1 MKFKS
6 NVELEALSNAATD
19 TDRFIVSDSNT
30 LKYRTGSQVLSDIGG
45 QASLTNPVTGT
56 GTLNF
61 VSKFTSTGS
70 TLGNSVIYDNGTN
83 VGIGTT
89 SPATE
94 ANLSLGAKSTTEGG
108 HLALFK
114 GTSQTYAT
122 HIDNY
127 GNSLRIM
134 SGTDASTTAVQF
146 LLNHSSGAIQF
157 NSYNS
162 TNQTGTPTY
171 LLGTDALGNI
181 VKTNT
186 VPGSAAGPYLPLAG
200 GTMSGALN
208 ILIPGD
214 PKLILQSTSGDTSD
228 WNYINFVGRDAVRD
242 GFVGTDADGDMQVY
256 SDKNSSS
263 VQLTASGIVLN
274 GGNVGIG
281 TVSPTYRLD
290 ITGNDNMFRLKDA
303 NGLTVVDINGDA
315 GAPATLLKFGDLDG
329 AADNV
334 KFTIDTQI
342 GNFLFENGNVGIG
355 TTSPTATLDVNG
367 AGNFSGGTVVSGI
380 DTSTNVGV
388 AIARGDYLYS
398 NDGSYLRNIIGHSST
413 GSIDIGHPGTG
424 LITDIK
430 FFPGSSGN
438 ILFYASGSEN
448 MRVASSGNVGI
459 GTTSPNNK
467 LSVAGNIQATN
478 NGVDIS
484 DNSDWPTNIIIG
496 NSVYPAYIKA
506 HRYTGSY
513 SNGLDF
519 YYSDASSGNSTL
531 GIRLNSGGN
540 VGIGTAIPKAKL
552 DVNGRFCVDSK
563 THNLTNAFTTCLTV
577 NLSSHTGCYVTLT
590 CFGDWGSH
598 SAAAYRGEFFLQN
611 GANAYAEPGIILRQD
626 DNTSNGADQI
636 VCQILDP
643 TGTGNPKDFE
653 IQIRTTA
660 TTGTTSFT
668 GQLTYTVQGQ
678 FNSIT

>member
-1 MKFKS
+1 
-6 NVELEALSNAATD
+6 
-19 TDRFIVSDSNT
+19 
-30 LKYRTGSQVLSDIGG
+30 
-45 QASLTNPVTGT
+45 
-56 GTLNF
+56 
-61 VSKFTSTGS
+61 
-70 TLGNSVIYDNGTN
+70 
-83 VGIGTT
+83 
-89 SPATE
+89 
-94 ANLSLGAKSTTEGG
+94 
-108 HLALFK
+108 LFK

-127 GNSLRIM
+127 GNSFRIM

-171 LLGTDALGNI
+171 LLGTDASGNI

-186 VPGSAAGPYLPLAG
+186 IPGSAAGPYLPLAG

-281 TVSPTYRLD
+281 T
-290 ITGNDNMFRLKDA
+290 
-303 NGLTVVDINGDA
+303 
-315 GAPATLLKFGDLDG
+315 
-329 AADNV
+329 
-334 KFTIDTQI
+334 
-342 GNFLFENGNVGIG
+342 
-355 TTSPTATLDVNG
+355 TSPGATLDVNG

-531 GIRLNSGGN
+531 GIRLNSSGN